1 MVQEII
7 LFAKDRVGWGPRPP
21 IFGYFHYVTLIS
33 LNNFP
38 GGGGSRPLSRSG
50 HVYIY
55 IFFSKLTSYLILE
68 EINLV
73 RSPSFEKKAGELSFM
88 KIFSQERAKKDNL
101 LMTSANIGMRNLK
114 FTQIFLKSKRKIYLC
129 KENDRM

>member
-7 LFAKDRVGWGPRPP
+7 LFAKDGVGWGTRP

-38 GGGGSRPLSRSG
+38 GGGGPDPSLDLG
-50 HVYIY
+50 MYIY

>member
-7 LFAKDRVGWGPRPP
+7 LFAKDGVGWGPRP
-21 IFGYFHYVTLIS
+21 IFGYFHYVSLIS

-38 GGGGSRPLSRSG
+38 RGGSRPLSRSG

-55 IFFSKLTSYLILE
+55 FFSKLTSYLILE

>member
-7 LFAKDRVGWGPRPP
+7 LFAKDGVGWGPRP

-38 GGGGSRPLSRSG
+38 GGGPDPSLDLGM
-50 HVYIY
+50 YIY

-73 RSPSFEKKAGELSFM
+73 RSPSFEKKAGELSCM